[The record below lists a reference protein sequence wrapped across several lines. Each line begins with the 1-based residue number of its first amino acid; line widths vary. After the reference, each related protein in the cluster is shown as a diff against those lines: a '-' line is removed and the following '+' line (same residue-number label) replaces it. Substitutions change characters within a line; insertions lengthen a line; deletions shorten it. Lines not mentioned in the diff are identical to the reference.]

1 MSVVRHTSGG
11 EQRLTLKQEQAALTR
26 RRIEQAV
33 ADLLHEAGAV
43 EQITFSAVA
52 KRAQVTEMTVYRHFP
67 DREALLAGLW
77 QHLNERMGEGLT
89 LPTTLAALLAQHE
102 PLYAGFDRI
111 PALITASL
119 TTEQGREM
127 RKSLNTARQDAFL
140 GIAKAAA
147 PRRGARRQRQLASLL
162 QLLHGAHAWMSLR
175 EQWDMDGT
183 EAAATTR
190 WAIDTLLAA
199 ATE

>member
-1 MSVVRHTSGG
+1 MKNHAHTAAKHPSA
-11 EQRLTLKQEQAALTR
+11 RSLQAAATR
-26 RRIEQAV
+26 RRVQQAL
-33 ADLLHEAGAV
+33 ADLLAAGGAA
-43 EQITFSAVA
+43 EDITFKRVA
-52 KRAQVTEMTVYRHFP
+52 ERAGVTEMTVYRHFP